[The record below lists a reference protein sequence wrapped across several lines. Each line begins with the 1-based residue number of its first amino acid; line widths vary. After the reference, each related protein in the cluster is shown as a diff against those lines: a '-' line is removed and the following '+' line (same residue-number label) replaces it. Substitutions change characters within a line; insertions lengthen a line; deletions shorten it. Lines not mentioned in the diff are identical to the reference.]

1 MRKEMPMPTDW
12 LGWLERVASL
22 PRFEG
27 DYSAG
32 EGPGV
37 WSVYVTDWT
46 EDGSA
51 ASDAAE
57 QIATVIDKDTAEYLA
72 HCARLIPELLA
83 AFRRGELLVA
93 GQAEGTEGG
102 S

>member
-1 MRKEMPMPTDW
+1 MPTDW
-12 LGWLERVASL
+12 VAWLDKVARM

-27 DYSAG
+27 NYSAG
-32 EGPGV
+32 DGPSI
-37 WSVYVTDWT
+37 WSVYVTEWT

-72 HCARLIPELLA
+72 ECASLIPQLA
-83 AFRRGELLVA
+83 AAFKRGELRVA
-93 GQAEGTEGG
+93 DDEGANDA
-102 S
+102 